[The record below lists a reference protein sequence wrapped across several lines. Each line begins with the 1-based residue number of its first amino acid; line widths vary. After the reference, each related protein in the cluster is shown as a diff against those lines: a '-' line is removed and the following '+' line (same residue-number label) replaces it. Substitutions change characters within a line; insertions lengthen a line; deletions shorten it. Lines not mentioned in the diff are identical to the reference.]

1 MREELVTWAR
11 NLCEYADEN
20 EEFCFEFL
28 QKLNDDAEVL
38 EEFAFYYDN
47 HNFAGIVNVNGM
59 TIVDILVWQVDHFK
73 SDLDRGFYDMQSN
86 PDKMLLRAFDTM
98 LNMRKSPEAYLQRYS
113 SDSGTDYPG
122 KF

>member
-59 TIVDILVWQVDHFK
+59 TIVDILVWQVDHFR

>member
-47 HNFAGIVNVNGM
+47 HNFAGIVNVDGM